1 MWVANGTYSCCGY
14 FLLHQK
20 AAELA
25 GGSRSL
31 LLDYL
36 CSMSM
41 AGGRHLTLS
50 SFLLMIDFNFEKKTF
65 ANMIKTLKK
74 N

>member
-1 MWVANGTYSCCGY
+1 
-14 FLLHQK
+14 
-20 AAELA
+20 
-25 GGSRSL
+25 
-31 LLDYL
+31 
-36 CSMSM
+36 M

-50 SFLLMIDFNFEKKTF
+50 SFLLMIDFNFEEKKTF